1 MWAITHTHGR
11 TRTHSRARKPLIYL
25 TVFLPLPSSPSLSF
39 FLFFFSPLAH
49 KQETQPAFLN
59 FKASAAA
66 HQSGQKRGPVEQL
79 LLQLT
84 IRVTE

>member
-1 MWAITHTHGR
+1 MVAHALT
-11 TRTHSRARKPLIYL
+11 RARVRKLLIYL
-25 TVFLPLPSSPSLSF
+25 TVFFPSSLS
-39 FLFFFSPLAH
+39 SPLAH